1 MKKNFI
7 ALVIVSVAVLAGA
20 NRTNAQVLSNSSS
33 LEYQMNATKTK
44 NSMNELDA
52 ISPRALKNFADTY
65 KNAKDEKWM
74 KTNNGFAVR
83 FTSGDIRTTIL
94 YDKKGYWTGS
104 IKSYGEEK
112 MLHEIRHDIKSKYY
126 DYSIIYTQEVETP
139 DSGGLPTYI
148 ICVED
153 AANIKLIR
161 ICDGEMSVWKEY
173 TKSN

>member
-1 MKKNFI
+1 MKKKFI
-7 ALVIVSVAVLAGA
+7 ALAIISIATLAGTTRA
-20 NRTNAQVLSNSSS
+20 NAQMASNSTS
-33 LEYQMNATKTK
+33 LEYQRSITEPTNPV
-44 NSMNELDA
+44 

-83 FTSGDIRTTIL
+83 FTSGDIRTTVL

-112 MLHEIRHDIKSKYY
+112 MLHEIRHDVKSKYY
-126 DYSIIYTQEVETP
+126 DYKIIYTQELETP
-139 DSGGLPTYI
+139 DSDGMPTYI